1 MRKSRVLFYTAS
13 AALLLSL
20 TACGVTITA
29 VHLPDEVQ
37 VNVGATAETAATYES
52 KQEADTAAQQAAADR
67 IDWTW
72 AIADN
77 TIATVDS
84 SGVVTGVKGGSTLV
98 TVTSADGKFTASC
111 PVTVNQPLQGIALS
125 NIDLVINRTDNADIN
140 CILTPA
146 DTTDTDIVF
155 EIADNSI
162 AKLNGSKVV
171 AVGNG
176 TTTLTAACGKIKAN
190 AQITVTTAPTEI
202 QLDSTEGVLTVGNTH
217 TIQATLL
224 PETTTDTDLAWS
236 VNDESIATVD
246 ENGTVTAQSPGNCVV
261 TAATPDGALKA
272 TYSLTVKAKQ
282 TVKSASNTSTTTP
295 SYTAPSTPSASTPT
309 YVPEPAPAP
318 APAPDPAP
326 APAEPSQPSGG
337 NSGGGMGV
345 GNYGEIPHDPNG
357 TQGSGTDWT
366 QDNSNGSKDDG
377 IGTDVFD

>member
-1 MRKSRVLFYTAS
+1 MRKSHILFCAAS

-29 VHLPDEVQ
+29 VHLPNEVQ

-52 KQEADTAAQQAAADR
+52 NQEADAAAQQAAADK
-67 IDWTW
+67 INWTW
-72 AIADN
+72 EVADN

-111 PVTVNQPLQGIALS
+111 PVTVSQPLQGIALS

-140 CILTPA
+140 CTLTPA

-176 TTTLTAACGKIKAN
+176 TTTLTAACGEIKAN

-224 PETTTDTDLAWS
+224 PETTTDTDLVWS
-236 VNDESIATVD
+236 VCNESIATVD
-246 ENGTVTAQSPGNCVV
+246 EHGTVTAQGPGSCVV

-282 TVKSASNTSTTTP
+282 TVKAASNTSTTTP

-337 NSGGGMGV
+337 SSGGGMGV
-345 GNYGEIPHDPNG
+345 GSYGEIPHDPNG

-366 QDNSNGSKDDG
+366 QDNSC
-377 IGTDVFD
+377 GTDDVAGEW

>member
-1 MRKSRVLFYTAS
+1 MRKSRVLFYTVS

-52 KQEADTAAQQAAADR
+52 KQEADAAAQQAAADR

-72 AIADN
+72 AITDD

-84 SGVVTGVKGGSTLV
+84 SGMVTGVKGGSTLV
-98 TVTSADGKFTASC
+98 TVTSADGRFTASC
-111 PVTVNQPLQGIALS
+111 PVTVSQPLQGIALS

-140 CILTPA
+140 CTLTPA
-146 DTTDTDIVF
+146 DTTDTDITY

-202 QLDSTEGVLTVGNTH
+202 QLDSIEGVLTVGNTH
-217 TIQATLL
+217 TVRATLL
-224 PETTTDTDLAWS
+224 PETTTDTTLVWS
-236 VNDESIATVD
+236 VSDETIATVD

-282 TVKSASNTSTTTP
+282 TVKAASNTSTTTP

-318 APAPDPAP
+318 APAP
-326 APAEPSQPSGG
+326 AEPSQPSGG
-337 NSGGGMGV
+337 DSGNSGGGSNIV
-345 GNYGEIPHDPNG
+345 YGTVIDPNA
-357 TQGSGTDWT
+357 TPGSGIDWT
-366 QDNSNGSKDDG
+366 KDGSCGSIDNSID
-377 IGTDVFD
+377 FDN

>member
-1 MRKSRVLFYTAS
+1 MRKRCVLLCSLST
-13 AALLLSL
+13 ALLLSL
-20 TACGVTITA
+20 TACGVKITA

-37 VNVGATAETAATYES
+37 VNVGATAETAATYETA
-52 KQEADTAAQQAAADR
+52 QEADSAAQQAAADK

-72 AIADN
+72 AVGDD
-77 TIATVDS
+77 TIATVDN
-84 SGVVTGVKGGSTLV
+84 SGVITGIKGGSTLV
-98 TVTSADGKFTASC
+98 TVTSADGKFTSNC
-111 PVTVNQPLQGIALS
+111 PVTVSQPLQGIALS

-140 CILTPA
+140 CTLTPA
-146 DTTDTDIVF
+146 DTTDTDLVF

-224 PETTTDTDLAWS
+224 PETTTDTDLVWS
-236 VNDESIATVD
+236 VCNASIATVD
-246 ENGTVTAQSPGNCVV
+246 EHGTVTAQGPGNCVV
-261 TAATPDGALKA
+261 TVATPDGALKA

-282 TVKSASNTSTTTP
+282 TVKAASNTSTTTP
-295 SYTAPSTPSASTPT
+295 SYTAPSAPSASTPT

-318 APAPDPAP
+318 APAPAS
-326 APAEPSQPSGG
+326 AEPSQPSGG
-337 NSGGGMGV
+337 DSGNSGGGSNIV
-345 GNYGEIPHDPNG
+345 YGTVIDPNA

-366 QDNSNGSKDDG
+366 QDNSNGSLDG
-377 IGTDVFD
+377 GCEGNCD